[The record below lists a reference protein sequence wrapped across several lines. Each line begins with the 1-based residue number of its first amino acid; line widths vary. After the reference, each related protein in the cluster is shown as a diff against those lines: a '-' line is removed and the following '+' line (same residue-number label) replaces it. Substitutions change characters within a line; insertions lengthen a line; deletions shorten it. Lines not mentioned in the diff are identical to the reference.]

1 MNPFVLCFALASTP
15 ATAPASAPPP
25 TLRVGPGKVLVEEW
39 PERRDLNFEIFVD
52 NAGGPERELVAIEV
66 SAYDAQGRLQSRRLL
81 DGNGVRPSIQTV
93 PERKLP
99 AGGALTVFNPFA
111 SFARSQALAK
121 LRYELRF
128 EGPQG
133 TPETRASVDL
143 APRAAVPAAGARLP
157 LHGAVLNYDGHD
169 FYAHHRRFD
178 TSFAPIAALGF
189 RGNFMR
195 YAYDFVPVDAQG
207 QSHRGDGA
215 DNADWSGFGAPV
227 LASADGVVVSTENSR
242 PDDRRFDQAKLA
254 TQPWVLFGNY
264 VLVDYGDGRFGVYAH
279 LQQGS
284 VLPKAGARVRRG
296 EAIARIGA
304 SGSAM
309 FPHLHY
315 QVQDAP
321 NLQAEGL
328 PSYFEDIRAADAPTG
343 APGMLRSV
351 DTGEIVRGD

>member
-1 MNPFVLCFALASTP
+1 MPSIALLLALATTSPTVQV
-15 ATAPASAPPP
+15 APAQV
-25 TLRVGPGKVLVEEW
+25 RIEEW
-39 PERRDLNFEIFVD
+39 PQRRDLNFDFLGD
-52 NAGGPERELVAIEV
+52 NHGGPARELAAIEV

-93 PERKLP
+93 PDRQLP
-99 AGGALTVFNPFA
+99 ADGKLTVFNPFA
-111 SFARSQALAK
+111 SFAPGLALAK
-121 LRYELRF
+121 LHYEFRF
-128 EGPQG
+128 EGPEG
-133 TPETRASVDL
+133 TPAASAGIDVAPL
-143 APRAAVPAAGARLP
+143 AQAPAAGESLP
-157 LHGAVLNYDGHD
+157 LRGPVLNYDGHD

-195 YAYDFVPVDAQG
+195 YAYDFVPVDARG
-207 QSHRGDGA
+207 ESHRGDGA
-215 DNADWSGFGAPV
+215 DNAQWFGFGADV

-242 PDDRRFDQAKLA
+242 PDDRQFDQGKLA

-264 VLVDYGDGRFGVYAH
+264 VLVDYGHGRYGVYAH

-284 VLPKAGARVRRG
+284 VRAKVGARVQRG
-296 EAIARIGA
+296 EVLARIGA

-315 QVQDAP
+315 QVQDGP
-321 NLQAEGL
+321 TLQAEGL
-328 PSYFEDIRAADAPTG
+328 PSYFEHIRGADAPAAAQG
-343 APGMLRSV
+343 ELRSV